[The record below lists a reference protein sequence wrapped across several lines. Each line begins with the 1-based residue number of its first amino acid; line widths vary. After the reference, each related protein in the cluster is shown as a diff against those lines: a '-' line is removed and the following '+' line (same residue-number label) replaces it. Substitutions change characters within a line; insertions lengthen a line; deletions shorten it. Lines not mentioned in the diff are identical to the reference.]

1 MNERLQ
7 TVTRLSRV
15 VSSSLDVGRALNAVA
30 EAVRE
35 SFEAPGV
42 IFWMANEP
50 ARSLDLRLAVPPDL
64 ADGLGRTSMTYDEG
78 VGGWVARN
86 RRLLTVEVAK
96 DQRPVARDWFVAR
109 GFVSILSV
117 PVIGD
122 GVFLGVLAILGRAP
136 FTDEDTALAE
146 ALAAHAAAALQ
157 NAAIFARSETRRH
170 AAEALAEVGR
180 LLSQTLDPETVG
192 RRVAE
197 SVCRLLS
204 ARSAIIYRIAPD
216 GSFVAETVSSAAD
229 FPWLTRFPSNL
240 GIAGLAMRERR
251 PVATS
256 DLLTDPRLEYVEGF
270 KATVAQNPYRALL
283 AVPLVAQGR
292 EFGCVAVG
300 DHTGRH
306 FSDDDMRLTQ
316 AFADQAAVA
325 LENAR
330 LYGEASRRA
339 NRMRALADVERLLSE
354 TLDAESITER
364 IAETL
369 RSLLDARTAVLYR
382 LDGVDF
388 VVAAVAGN
396 PGPTFRIG
404 LRFPA
409 GAGLVAVA
417 VREQRPA
424 QTPNVLEDPRVWLTP
439 ELRERLDGATYRAA
453 LSAPLVVNER
463 VMGALSVGDA
473 TGRVYDDDEVRVV
486 QALADQ
492 AARALENARLYEE
505 TDRRRR
511 EAEELAQVASVINA
525 SLDVTTVL
533 PRVLEAARTLAGA
546 DVSRLALRDAA
557 RDVMVFRFAD
567 GMAYAQGAIERG
579 KGLGG
584 LAWVTGRSMRSD
596 DRRSDPRVG
605 PDALDLGGADDIR
618 ATIVVPIVIGGL
630 VEGLLYV
637 SNVSER
643 VFDAHHEEVL
653 QRLADQA
660 AIAMHNARLFADEQA
675 ARASAQAAAQALRE
689 SEAVLQRA
697 MEVGQIGSWTSGVG
711 DDVPLEWSSE
721 VFRIFGVD
729 PADFRGTRDDFLLR
743 VHPDDVTTMLAAR
756 DRAVATGQP
765 LRIDHRI
772 VRPDGSIRWVHERA
786 DIQGDAQGRPAR
798 FIGVVQD
805 ITERKQA
812 EAALQAAEEQLR
824 QSQKMDAIGRL
835 AGGVAHDFNNPLSII
850 TGRSELLLRKREITD
865 VVRRDIDL
873 IHRTADR
880 AASLTRQ
887 LLAFSRKQVLQ
898 PKVLD
903 LNAVVAN
910 MGRMLRRVI
919 GEDVELVIVAR
930 PGLGRVN
937 ADPGQIEQ
945 VILNLAVNARD
956 AMPGGGRL
964 TIETGDVVL
973 DAEHARLHAGV
984 RPGHHVM
991 LAVTDTGVGMEPS
1004 VRERIFEPFFTT
1016 KEIGRGTGLGLST
1029 VYGIVQ
1035 QSGGTIWVYSELGR
1049 GSTFKI
1055 YLPAVDESVQ
1065 EADTAQA
1072 LPRGGSETVLLCEDE
1087 PDLRELTREVLEEYG
1102 DHVLEASDGTEAL
1115 EVIADYRDRIDL
1127 LLTDVVMPRMNGSEL
1142 AARLTRERGV
1152 RVLYMSGYTEVSM
1165 IRGGAVPGAGFLQK
1179 PFSPVGLARAVRDV
1193 LDNEVWGA
1201 PGAPHAPYA
1210 PAPE

>member
-7 TVTRLSRV
+7 TVVRLTHVVGATPDVDRV
-15 VSSSLDVGRALNAVA
+15 LNAVA
-30 EAVRE
+30 EAVRDP
-35 SFEAPGV
+35 FDAAGV
-42 IFWMANEP
+42 FFWMADE
-50 ARSLDLRLAVPPDL
+50 ASRQLQLRLAMPPDL
-64 ADGLGRTSMTYDEG
+64 VQGLARQVMSYDEG
-78 VGGWVARN
+78 VAGWAARH
-86 RRLLTVEVAK
+86 RRVLSVDDVSN
-96 DQRPVARDWFVAR
+96 DRRPVSREWFIAR
-109 GFVSILSV
+109 GFLSVLVV
-117 PVIGD
+117 PVIAD
-122 GVFLGVLAILGRAP
+122 ETLLGVLSILGRAG
-136 FTDEDTALAE
+136 FSDEDRALAE
-146 ALAAHAAAALQ
+146 GLAALAAGVLQ
-157 NAAIFARSETRRH
+157 NAAIFARSETRRQ

-180 LLSQTLDPETVG
+180 LLLQTLDPETVG

-197 SVCRLLS
+197 SVCRLLD

-216 GSFVAETVSSAAD
+216 GSFVAETVSSAAE
-229 FPWLTRFPSNL
+229 FPWLMRVPSTV
-240 GIAGLAMRERR
+240 GIAGLALRERR
-251 PVATS
+251 PVATG
-256 DLLTDPRLEYVEGF
+256 DLLADPRLEYGEEF

-292 EFGCVAVG
+292 EFGCLAVG
-300 DHTGRH
+300 DRTGRV

-330 LYGEASRRA
+330 LYGEASRQAR
-339 NRMRALADVERLLSE
+339 RMRALADVERLLSE
-354 TLDAESITER
+354 TLDAESITSR

-369 RSLLDARTAVLYR
+369 RGLLDSQTAVLYR

-388 VVAAVAGN
+388 VAAAVAGD
-396 PGPTFRIG
+396 PGPTFHAG
-404 LRFPA
+404 LRFPS

-417 VREQRPA
+417 VREQRALQA
-424 QTPNVLEDPRVWLTP
+424 QNVLEDPRVSFP
-439 ELRERLDGATYRAA
+439 AELRERLEGASYRAA

-473 TGRVYDDDEVRVV
+473 TGRVYDEDEVRLI

-511 EAEELAQVASVINA
+511 EAEELAQLASAVNA
-525 SLDVTTVL
+525 SLDITTVL
-533 PRVLEAARTLAGA
+533 PRVLETARTLTRA
-546 DVSRLALRDAA
+546 DVSRLALRDPS

-567 GMAYAQGAIERG
+567 SDAYAHGAIERG

-584 LAWVTGRSMRSD
+584 LAWVTGRSVRSD
-596 DRRSDPRVG
+596 DRRTDPRLG
-605 PDALDLGGADDIR
+605 ADALDIGGASDIR
-618 ATIVVPIVIGGL
+618 AVIVVPIVIGGL

-637 SNVSER
+637 GNVSAR
-643 VFDAHHEEVL
+643 VFDAQHEEVL
-653 QRLADQA
+653 QRLADHA

-689 SEAVLQRA
+689 SESVLQRA
-697 MEVGQIGSWTSGVG
+697 MEVGQIGSWTSSVAYGG
-711 DDVPLEWSSE
+711 TLEWSSE
-721 VFRIFGVD
+721 TFRIFGVA
-729 PADFRGTRDDFLLR
+729 PEDFRGGREDFVDR
-743 VHPDDVTTMLAAR
+743 VHPEDRERVDAAR
-756 DRAVATGQP
+756 DAALATGQP
-765 LRIDHRI
+765 LRVDHRI
-772 VRPDGSIRWVHERA
+772 VRPDGAVRWVHERA
-786 DIQGDAQGRPAR
+786 DILYDAHGRPAG

-812 EAALQAAEEQLR
+812 EEALQAAEEQLR

-835 AGGVAHDFNNPLSII
+835 AGGVAHDFNNLLSII
-850 TGRSELLLRKREITD
+850 TGRSELLLLRREMAD
-865 VVRRDIDL
+865 SARRDIEL

-930 PGLGRVN
+930 PGLGRVS
-937 ADPGQIEQ
+937 ADPGQLEQ

-964 TIETGDVVL
+964 TIETGDVPL
-973 DAEHARLHAGV
+973 DLDHARRHPGV
-984 RPGHHVM
+984 KPGTHVM
-991 LAVTDTGVGMEPS
+991 LAVTDTGIGMEPAI
-1004 VRERIFEPFFTT
+1004 RERIFEPFFTT
-1016 KEIGRGTGLGLST
+1016 KDVGRGTGLGLST

-1035 QSGGTIWVYSELGR
+1035 QSGGTIWVYSEPGR

-1055 YLPAVDESVQ
+1055 YLPSVDEPAHET
-1065 EADTAQA
+1065 EAMPEP
-1072 LPRGGSETVLLCEDE
+1072 PRGGTETVLLCEDE

-1102 DHVLEASDGTEAL
+1102 YRVLEAADGEEAL
-1115 EVIADYRDRIDL
+1115 DVVAGYREPIDL
-1127 LLTDVVMPRMNGSEL
+1127 LLTDVVMPHMGGPALVGHVRERRAALRCLYITGFAPDRAVGDDAGTHGVLLKPFRFEEL
-1142 AARLTRERGV
+1142 AARVREALDADV
-1152 RVLYMSGYTEVSM
+1152 VS
-1165 IRGGAVPGAGFLQK
+1165 IP
-1179 PFSPVGLARAVRDV
+1179 
-1193 LDNEVWGA
+1193 
-1201 PGAPHAPYA
+1201 
-1210 PAPE
+1210 